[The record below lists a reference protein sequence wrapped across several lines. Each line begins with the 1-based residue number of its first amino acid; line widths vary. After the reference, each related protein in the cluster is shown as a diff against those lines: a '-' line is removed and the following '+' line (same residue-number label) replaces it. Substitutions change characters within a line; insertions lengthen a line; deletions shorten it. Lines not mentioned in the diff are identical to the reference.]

1 MTSEETLWDVEEVAK
16 YLKVSKDT
24 IYRWLDTKNMPSKR
38 IGKKWLFR
46 KEDIDAWI
54 DECDKRESGK
64 H

>member
-1 MTSEETLWDVEEVAK
+1 MTSEETLWDVEEVAR

-46 KEDIDAWI
+46 TEDLDIWI
-54 DECDKRESGK
+54 DECNKRESK